1 MYNTINSKLEPLKA
15 ARLRDMYKFEKG
27 SSVPEEMKICTL
39 NSYVVT
45 TEKIYIEDGFNIR
58 DLNEDHVENFRL
70 AYEANKIVPQI
81 IVKVVLNEETN
92 QYICVVREGHHRFVG
107 GCKAGKTEFE
117 VTEFQ
122 GDAVEEVLLMFDTAN
137 ALPLNQLDWANGVSR
152 LRDLGLNNS
161 EIGRHIKKSS
171 AHVGHLFDL
180 LNMPSKLKDMVRNNL
195 ISATYARELFKDHG
209 PNVMKVIASI
219 DEEEPKA
226 AEIKI
231 DGPVDYTQQT
241 KDIIALVGTFK
252 KQSVDIDPRLETDY
266 KEVQPELDIAEYSAE
281 ANESSVSEHD
291 EQQYLKPEP
300 VSNDSLD
307 STVPSRVTKKVVS
320 SAKTIPKSISSDV
333 RMFIIKLLSQL
344 NEHDEELNIKID
356 DEDYL
361 TLKRFED
368 VLSK

>member
-27 SSVPEEMKICTL
+27 ISGPEDMKICTL

-45 TEKIYIEDGFNIR
+45 TDKIYIEDGFNIR
-58 DLNEDHVENFRL
+58 DLNADHVENFRL

-92 QYICVVREGHHRFVG
+92 EYICVVREGHHRYVG
-107 GCKAGKTEFE
+107 GCQAQKTEFE

-180 LNMPSKLKDMVRNNL
+180 LNMPNKLKDMVRSNL

-219 DEEEPKA
+219 DDEKA
-226 AEIKI
+226 HEAEIKI
-231 DGPVDYTQQT
+231 DEQVDYTQQANQIT
-241 KDIIALVGTFK
+241 ALVDSIKNKVEPT
-252 KQSVDIDPRLETDY
+252 DLRLADDY
-266 KEVQPELDIAEYSAE
+266 KEVQVEMDIVEETHHVIESTLSEPKVQTHVEINSVDSEELEGRT
-281 ANESSVSEHD
+281 
-291 EQQYLKPEP
+291 QG
-300 VSNDSLD
+300 
-307 STVPSRVTKKVVS
+307 RVTKKVVS
-320 SAKTIPKSISSDV
+320 SAKSIPKSISSDV
-333 RMFIIKLLSQL
+333 RMFIIKLLSKL
-344 NEHDEELNIKID
+344 NEDDVELNITID
-356 DEDYL
+356 DDDYL
-361 TLKRFED
+361 KLKRFEE